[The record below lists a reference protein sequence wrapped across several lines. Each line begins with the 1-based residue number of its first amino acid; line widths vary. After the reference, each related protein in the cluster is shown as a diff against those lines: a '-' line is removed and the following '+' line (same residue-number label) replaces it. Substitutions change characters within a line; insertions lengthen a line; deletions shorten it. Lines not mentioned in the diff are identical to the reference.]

1 MKVSVII
8 KGLFIV
14 LLLPACSARIS
25 AIRPE
30 AGPDG
35 VEPSTPA
42 PLSSTTASVR
52 SWTELGLSGRLVF
65 LTSSADG
72 QKLMAFD
79 AGSGA
84 LATLFVAPDYAWI
97 SDGSIAPDGGHMA
110 MGYIPPPASVQKAF
124 ASPGLYV
131 MSLDG
136 TGSPQAFLQP
146 ADRNEAYST
155 PVWSPDGKAI
165 YYSHLVSSA
174 SDDYAP
180 HYTLERVTYPGGQQQ
195 VLVKD
200 GLWPSLS
207 PDGSKLAYLALD
219 PDTQATKLSLAD
231 ADGTHA
237 APLPGSDAFPI
248 VDSHFFS
255 PDGQQIIFSA
265 VVDQPT
271 SKRSILEQLLGVGT
285 ASAHNVPSDWWRVS
299 ISGGQAERLTYISRT
314 GLYGAF
320 APDGRYIAFVDSTG
334 LYVMTPDGSE
344 IVQLLDVPG
353 SGIMAWVSE

>member
-1 MKVSVII
+1 MKMRLII
-8 KGLFIV
+8 KALFV
-14 LLLPACSARIS
+14 ALLLPACSARIS
-25 AIRPE
+25 AITPTARPE
-30 AGPDG
+30 AVETPTPPPD
-35 VEPSTPA
+35 
-42 PLSSTTASVR
+42 SSTSASAR
-52 SWTELGLSGRLVF
+52 SWTELGLSGQLVF

-72 QKLMAFD
+72 QKLMGFD

-84 LATLFVAPDYAWI
+84 LTPLFAAPDYAWI
-97 SDGSIAPDGGHMA
+97 SDGAIAPDGGHIA
-110 MGYIPPPASVQKAF
+110 MGYIPPPASNQKAF

-136 TGSPQAFLQP
+136 TDSPQAFLQP
-146 ADRNEAYST
+146 TDRNEAYST
-155 PVWSPDGKAI
+155 PAWSPDGKYI
-165 YYSHLVSSA
+165 YYTHQVSSA

-180 HYTLERVTYPGGQQQ
+180 HYTLERMTYPGGQQE

-207 PDGSKLAYLALD
+207 PDGSKVAYLSLD
-219 PDTQATKLSLAD
+219 PDTQATTLSLAD
-231 ADGTHA
+231 ADGAHA
-237 APLPGSDAFPI
+237 APLPGLDAFPI

-265 VVDQPT
+265 VVDAHT

-285 ASAHNVPSDWWRVS
+285 ASAHDVPSDWWRVS
-299 ISGGQAERLTYISRT
+299 ISGGQPERLTHISRE

-320 APDGRYIAFVDSTG
+320 GPDGRYIGFVDSTG

-344 IVQLLDVPG
+344 ILQVLDVPG
-353 SGIMAWVSE
+353 SGIMAWVSK